1 MGCHAKQSPIR
12 LTTSQS
18 RGQEKP
24 EKGRVGQLAISEVLE
39 YGKEEA
45 HFWPPHFLLYE
56 HSLLSVISRE
66 FHL

>member
-12 LTTSQS
+12 LATSQS

-45 HFWPPHFLLYE
+45 HF
-56 HSLLSVISRE
+56 
-66 FHL
+66 